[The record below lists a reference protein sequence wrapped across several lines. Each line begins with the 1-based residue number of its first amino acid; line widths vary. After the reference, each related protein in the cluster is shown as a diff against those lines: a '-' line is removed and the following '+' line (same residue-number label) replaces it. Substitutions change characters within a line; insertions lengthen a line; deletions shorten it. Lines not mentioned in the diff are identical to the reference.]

1 MSRLWDNKL
10 IKNRFGQVRSGWII
24 LFAMA
29 AFYILAWGVSD
40 LFIRVLRQILIGTGD
55 INLTTGEYSSL
66 VDWLDEVSLP
76 VAIQMITDLIM
87 LIIPIAIWR
96 LGMKR
101 SVRELGLS
109 SLGCKQNRKD
119 GAFGMMLGVLNCSV
133 IFLLVIT
140 IGKGRVV
147 SDGIKIS
154 VLGFWWLLTFIL
166 VGVAE
171 EVMNRG
177 FLMGVLRRCRNL
189 PAIMVVPS
197 VIFGLI
203 HLRNPG
209 VTFFSVTNIVL
220 VGILFSY
227 MFIKSGSIWMCI
239 GYHITWNI
247 FQGLVYGMPVSG
259 LHVPGMITTQ
269 YTESNVLNGGA
280 FGIEGGILTTIVT
293 LLTFI
298 GVWYYYRNSKYD
310 FVNQSE
316 KPDAS

>member
-109 SLGCKQNRKD
+109 SLGGKQNRKD
-119 GAFGMMLGVLNCSV
+119 GAFGMMLGVVNCSV